1 MSRRFLTAFIVEP
14 TTSGILVTNTSGGI
28 LSVAVWDVNIV
39 TTITKTAAGNDGSTV
54 RLMIGSTIVT
64 QFNTLVI
71 PNTVEGV
78 VPMHFNAGGQQ
89 YPLNNLDTI
98 TITQICNA
106 GVFVRTTANIYVD
119 MVSGS

>member
-14 TTSGILVTNTSGGI
+14 STSGVLVTNTSGGV
-28 LSVAVWDVNIV
+28 LSVAIWDVSIL
-39 TTITKTAAGNDGSTV
+39 TTISKTAAGNDGSTV
-54 RLMIGSTIVT
+54 RLMIGPTVVT

-71 PNTVEGV
+71 PNTTEGV
-78 VPMHFNAGGQQ
+78 TQLHFNGGGQQ

-106 GVFVRTTANIYVD
+106 GVFVRTSANMYCD
-119 MVSGS
+119 MVSGT